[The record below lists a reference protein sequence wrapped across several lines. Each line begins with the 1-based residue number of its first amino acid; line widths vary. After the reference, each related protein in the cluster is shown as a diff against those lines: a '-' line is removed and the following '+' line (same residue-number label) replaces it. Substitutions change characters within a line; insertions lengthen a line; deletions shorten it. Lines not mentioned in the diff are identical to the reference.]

1 VGRVGRPLRDA
12 GIEQAL
18 PLAKHR
24 EAADEVLT
32 LGEAFLTRLSM
43 AQMCQEPL
51 VVDLSSFVE
60 ALVAIDSRHFLFEHF
75 SFCVQLL
82 LEPERVSSDLE
93 L

>member
-1 VGRVGRPLRDA
+1 
-12 GIEQAL
+12 
-18 PLAKHR
+18 
-24 EAADEVLT
+24 
-32 LGEAFLTRLSM
+32 
-43 AQMCQEPL
+43 

-82 LEPERVSSDLE
+82 LEPERVSRNLA